1 MRRSRRHRDDTRA
14 STGSGGR
21 LTSTEPAPSVESER
35 AGTEPRP
42 TLLSRFPRA
51 QLPIAIFLVVIV
63 VFFAFDAGSFFTANN
78 WATLLSNIAPLG
90 LIAVGQTLVIVVR
103 GFDLSVAGVA
113 PLAAVMFAK
122 AVNGSFSPAEALVL
136 MIVVGAAVGLVN
148 GVLIVWVRI
157 NPLIT
162 TLGTMSVT
170 GGLAFVVAG
179 GQQISF
185 NNPNA
190 GFLANNVV
198 GQISLTVVVWLVL
211 VAIGSVLLRYSVA
224 GRTLYSIG
232 GNPEASWL
240 VGLPVR
246 KFSISVYMVSGMLA
260 ALAGVTIASQLI
272 AADGTIAST
281 AALDSIAAVVLGG
294 AAITGGVLVLGVLQN
309 GLVLININAYY
320 QEIITGLALIFAA
333 AGAVLRTRSKRSP

>member
-1 MRRSRRHRDDTRA
+1 MNSV
-14 STGSGGR
+14 
-21 LTSTEPAPSVESER
+21 EPAPAVVPASEPER
-35 AGTEPRP
+35 ATAERRT
-42 TLLSRFPRA
+42 TLLSRFPRE

-63 VFFAFDAGSFFTANN
+63 VFFAIDAGNFFTSNN

-90 LIAVGQTLVIVVR
+90 LVAIGQTLVIIVR

-113 PLAAVMFAK
+113 PLAAVIFAK
-122 AVNGSFSPAEALVL
+122 AVNGSLSPAEAVVL
-136 MIVVGAAVGLVN
+136 MLIIGALVGLIN

-162 TLGTMSVT
+162 TLGTMSVA

-179 GQQISF
+179 GQQIAF
-185 NNPNA
+185 NNPGA
-190 GFLANNVV
+190 GFLANNVI
-198 GQISLTVVVWLVL
+198 GQISITVIAWLVL
-211 VAIGSVLLRYSVA
+211 VIIGSVLLRYSVA

-246 KFSISVYMVSGMLA
+246 KFSISVYMVSGSLA

-272 AADGTIAST
+272 SADGTIASS

-294 AAITGGVLVLGVLQN
+294 AAITGGSGTLFGTLVGVLVLGVLQN

-333 AGAVLRTRSKRSP
+333 AGAVLRNRSRRSR